1 MNDRVREVMRG
12 RMMKSDMI
20 TTALDI
26 FCPNGYMIDE
36 NVIVAT
42 RKNRFNTLEPREWQK
57 QPIKDM
63 CFGRSII
70 VQAKVGSGKGVII
83 ENSICYSGL
92 IGYICMPTIALCL
105 DMKKRLEKIGAKVC
119 VWSSVSTKHQ
129 KTHFKNNAGEYNAV
143 IFAPESIDTVHI
155 VPNQL
160 LYIDESHNIIMSS
173 NYREAFS
180 RLGTFAKR
188 LQPKSIALLSATI
201 DDDMIVAFKSMFYPA
216 KFIEYRDKNPDREN
230 IIYVTPKPMGYSVQD
245 ILALLEDN
253 ARRGRSAIIYT
264 FKTESVDNIYENI
277 AIRLIEMGYQP
288 IPFHSKHGKKEEKL
302 KMFSEQQSCV
312 IATSAFGEGIDKK
325 NVGLIIRLGFPLS
338 ITQLVQ
344 EAGRIE
350 RGMEMDGYYYMFRLG
365 TEKGIFDF
373 NKIKNAENILMKIP
387 STHYQEFKFSNFQVE
402 NTALT
407 HFLKVGLIV
416 KDVKVNP
423 YYIVSKLDKSF
434 DKVKYRGFLNAI
446 LKKDKWLKEELEDID
461 EDFEKHLKNAKQNGY
476 ISLQKPNQVVYYKRV
491 RSELNEKDMGLIYKH
506 NEEIDKEYQEVLN
519 FFECEDKKEFLRKYY
534 D

>member
-1 MNDRVREVMRG
+1 MNARVKDVMRG
-12 RMMKSDMI
+12 RMMKSDMMKA
-20 TTALDI
+20 ALDK
-26 FCPNGYMIDE
+26 FCPHGHIIED
-36 NVIVAT
+36 NVVIAT
-42 RKNRFNTLEPREWQK
+42 RKARFDTLEPREWQK
-57 QPIKDM
+57 APINDM

-70 VQAKVGSGKGVII
+70 VQAKVGSGKGVVI

-92 IGYICMPTIALCL
+92 LGYICMPTIALCL
-105 DMKKRLEKIGAKVC
+105 DMKKRLERIGAKVC
-119 VWSSVSTKHQ
+119 VWSSVASKNQ
-129 KTHFKNNAGEYNAV
+129 KQMFKNNPSDYNAV
-143 IFAPESIDTVHI
+143 IFAPESIDTIPI

-160 LYIDESHNIIMSS
+160 LFIDESHNIIMSA

-180 RLGTFAKR
+180 RLGQFAKR
-188 LQPKSIALLSATI
+188 LNPKSIALLSATI
-201 DDDMIVAFKSMFYPA
+201 DDDMIDSFKTMFFPA
-216 KFIEYRDKNPDREN
+216 KFIEYRDKNPDRDN
-230 IIYVTPKPMGYSVQD
+230 IIYMTPKEMGYSVQD
-245 ILALLEDN
+245 VLTLLADN

-277 AIRLIEMGYQP
+277 ALQLIEMGYQP
-288 IPFHSKHGKKEEKL
+288 IPFHSRHGKKEEKL

-365 TEKGIFDF
+365 NERGMFDY
-373 NKIKNAENILMKIP
+373 NKIRNAESILLKIP
-387 STHYQEFKFSNFQVE
+387 ATHYQEFKFSNFQVE

-407 HFLKVGLIV
+407 HFLKTGLIH

-423 YYIVSKLDKSF
+423 YYIIERGTKSF
-434 DKVKYRGFLNAI
+434 EKVKYRGFLNAI
-446 LKKDKWLKEELEDID
+446 LKKDKWLREDIEDID
-461 EDFEKHLKNAKQNGY
+461 DDFEKHLKNAKQNGY
-476 ISLQKPNQVVYYKRV
+476 INFQRPNQTVYYKRAKT
-491 RSELNEKDMGLIYKH
+491 ELNDKDLALINQH
-506 NEEIDKEYQEVLN
+506 NIDIDKEYQEVLD
-519 FFECEDKKEFLRKYY
+519 FFESEDKKEFLRKYY